1 MVNSSYF
8 GYRKNRR
15 RVIQSKLLDGITEN
29 STVEDMANRFRTVV
43 LTKDSPDVE
52 EFDRVMTQG
61 FTFGGVEPL
70 TTALMDPEI
79 SKSLSKQP
87 VTKEGFA
94 EFVRDS
100 REYVQDDNLSITLQ
114 VNPSAGV
121 VTQF

>member
-1 MVNSSYF
+1 
-8 GYRKNRR
+8 
-15 RVIQSKLLDGITEN
+15 
-29 STVEDMANRFRTVV
+29 MANRFRTLV

-52 EFDRVMTQG
+52 GFDQVMTQG

-94 EFVRDS
+94 QFVRDS
-100 REYVQDDNLSITLQ
+100 RKYVQDDNLSITLQ
-114 VNPSAGV
+114 VNPSG
-121 VTQF
+121 TTE